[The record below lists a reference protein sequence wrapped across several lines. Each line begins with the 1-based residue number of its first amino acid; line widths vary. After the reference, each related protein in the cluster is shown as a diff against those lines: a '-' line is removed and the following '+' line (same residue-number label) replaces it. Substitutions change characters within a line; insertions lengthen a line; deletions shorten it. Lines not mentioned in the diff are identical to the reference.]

1 MKNENEIIFLIH
13 SSDKFTFYYHNEY
26 TNRVLNRYQKFIY
39 TDVQNYIMKNATTR
53 KHESII
59 EKKFNST
66 LQRLFLQRLILP
78 RDLEGYLKIL

>member
-1 MKNENEIIFLIH
+1 MKNADEIIFLIH

-39 TDVQNYIMKNATTR
+39 TDVQNYIMNNASTR

-59 EKKFNST
+59 EKKFDSA
-66 LQRLFLQRLILP
+66 LQHLFLKRLILP
-78 RDLEGYLKIL
+78 KDLKGYL